1 MLTRVVKQS
10 VNSLGSNPS
19 CPTKHIAKDHMEITI
34 KETQTNKLKTRP
46 AKTVSIEIR
55 TDEPHPK
62 VILEEL
68 LIPALSA
75 LGYNEAAL
83 AKITFDE

>member
-1 MLTRVVKQS
+1 MK
-10 VNSLGSNPS
+10 
-19 CPTKHIAKDHMEITI
+19 ITLE
-34 KETQTNKLKTRP
+34 ETILHQAKTRP

-55 TDEPHPK
+55 TDAPHPK

-75 LGYNEAAL
+75 LGYNETAL
-83 AKITFDE
+83 AKITFDDE

>member
-1 MLTRVVKQS
+1 MK
-10 VNSLGSNPS
+10 
-19 CPTKHIAKDHMEITI
+19 ITLE
-34 KETQTNKLKTRP
+34 ETCLRQAKTRP

-55 TDEPHPK
+55 TDAPYPK

-83 AKITFDE
+83 ANITFDDE

>member
-1 MLTRVVKQS
+1 MK
-10 VNSLGSNPS
+10 
-19 CPTKHIAKDHMEITI
+19 ITI

-46 AKTVSIEIR
+46 AKTVSIEIK

-62 VILEEL
+62 VLLEEI
-68 LIPALSA
+68 LIPALCA

-83 AKITFDE
+83 AKITFDEE